1 MRALTPAPGL
11 FPILA
16 LQTAAQADN
25 SITLR

>member
-1 MRALTPAPGL
+1 MRALTRAPGL
-11 FPILA
+11 FPFLA